1 MFEKSDRFFK
11 VMVSMMVGLVLFAAI
26 NIIAN
31 SCHNRSLE
39 RSGQYQRRATEEANS
54 WANEMYPGQPSR
66 VSCQNSDSDYNG
78 YVSCTV
84 RVQNETLPIECAN
97 PDGMIFVNYNH
108 GCRMITYNNI
118 RNRR

>member
-1 MFEKSDRFFK
+1 MFAKSDRVFKMLFFF
-11 VMVSMMVGLVLFAAI
+11 MVSMVSLIAGSMVSS
-26 NIIAN
+26 

-54 WANEMYPGQPSR
+54 WANEMYPGQPAR

-84 RVQNETLPIECAN
+84 RVENETLPIECAN
-97 PDGMIFVNYNH
+97 PDGLIFANYNH